1 MSELR
6 IQSFKMPA
14 VQLGADNPL
23 PPLDNIQPPTRLKV
37 PLETPSEILDNMQFG
52 HLSSILPYT
61 VQDGFDR
68 HLEPTEFK
76 VAVLENEILRAT
88 FLLEFGGRMWS
99 LLHKPTKQ
107 ELLEVN
113 PVFQLA
119 NLAIRRAWFSGGVE
133 WNIGTIGHSP
143 LTCSPLFAC
152 LVDGNDGT
160 PVLRLYEWERF
171 RQTPFQIDAYLPD
184 GSPMLFIRTRIIN
197 PNEKDVPV
205 YWWSNIAVP
214 ETDGTRVVVPAVYA
228 YCLGCEPDNLSRVS
242 VPQFNGIDFTYS
254 ANVCNAAD
262 FFFDI
267 PDGQFPWIAAL
278 DVKGRG
284 LVQLSTREMKGRK
297 LWVWGKGPGG
307 RNWQKFLSPPGQG
320 YLEIQAGL
328 TRTQLEHKRMLAGE
342 AWSWLEAYGL
352 LETDPSIVHGADWER
367 AWQHADHQL
376 QNLISSDALIEEY
389 ERGAG
394 FVDASPSEFFQLG
407 AGWGALERH
416 LREAVSKEAYIS
428 PGMIFG
434 DESLTE
440 KQSPWICLLK
450 EGYFPPGDPRSPP
463 ENFVVNVEYGD
474 ILEKALESKG
484 ESNWLA
490 WYHLGLIR
498 NHTDDQNGARRA
510 WQRSLDQTWTPWCAR
525 NLAHLSWKEDRVDD
539 GADLLIEAFHAAPDI
554 LPLAVECGRC
564 LINAG
569 RHREWT
575 NMVQDMTETMRSNG
589 RIRLLEAQAALK
601 YGDLSVVERFFK
613 DEVVIADLREGEN
626 SLTDLWFDYH
636 ALQISVDENLP
647 LDDELIARVR
657 ERVYVPKKIDFR
669 MKSGIGVCD
678 G

>member
-6 IQSFKMPA
+6 IHSFKMPA
-14 VQLGADNPL
+14 VKLGAENPL
-23 PPLDNIQPPTRLKV
+23 PPLDNIQPPTRLKA
-37 PLETPSEILDNMQFG
+37 PPETPSEILDNMKYG

-88 FLLEFGGRMWS
+88 FLLEFGGRLWS
-99 LLHKPTKQ
+99 LIHKPTKQ

-119 NLAIRRAWFSGGVE
+119 NLAIRKAWFSGGVE
-133 WNIGTIGHSP
+133 WNIGTTGHSP

-152 LVDGNDGT
+152 LVDGNYGT

-184 GSPMLFIRTRIIN
+184 GSPMLFVRTRIIN
-197 PNEKDVPV
+197 PNEKDVPI

-214 ETDGTRVVVPAVYA
+214 EVEGTRVVVPAVSA
-228 YCLGCEPDNLSRVS
+228 YCLGCEPDKLSRVS
-242 VPQFNGIDFTYS
+242 IPQLNGIDFTYS
-254 ANVCNAAD
+254 ANVLNAAD

-267 PDGQFPWIAAL
+267 PESQSPWIAAL
-278 DVKGRG
+278 DVNGKG
-284 LVQLSTREMKGRK
+284 LVHLSTREMKGRK

-307 RNWQKFLSPPGQG
+307 SNWQKFLSPPGQG

-352 LETDPSIVHGADWER
+352 LETDPSIVHGADWAR

-376 QNLISSDALIEEY
+376 QKLISFDALIEEY

-416 LREAVSKEAYIS
+416 LREAVSKEAYHF

-434 DESLTE
+434 DDSLTE
-440 KQSPWICLLK
+440 KQSPWIRFLK
-450 EGYFPPGDPRSPP
+450 EGSFPPGDPRSPP
-463 ENFVVNVEYGD
+463 EDFVVNVEFGD
-474 ILEKALESKG
+474 LLEKTLESDG

-490 WYHLGLIR
+490 WYHSGLIR
-498 NHTDDQNGARRA
+498 YHTGDQNGARRA
-510 WQRSLDQTWTPWCAR
+510 WQQSLEQSWSPWSAR
-525 NLAHLSWKEDRVDD
+525 NLAVLAWNEGSVNDAANLLVEAYHAVPELLS
-539 GADLLIEAFHAAPDI
+539 
-554 LPLAVECGRC
+554 LAVECGRC
-564 LINAG
+564 LIEAD
-569 RHREWT
+569 RCQEWLT
-575 NMVQDMTETMRSNG
+575 LVQGMPASLRSNG

-601 YGDLSVVERFFK
+601 QGDFKVAERFFR

-626 SLTDLWFDYH
+626 SLTDLWFNHH
-636 ALQISVDENLP
+636 ALQISVDENVP
-647 LDDELIARVR
+647 LDDALIARVR
-657 ERVYVPKKIDFR
+657 ESVNVPIKIDFR
-669 MKSGIGVCD
+669 MKLGIGV
-678 G
+678 GEG